1 MSKMKRVGISMDMT
15 PMVDV
20 AFLLLTFFMLT
31 TQFRQP
37 ETVAVTL
44 PSSHAKIRVPMSNVM
59 LLTIDKEGQPWIR
72 ADVSDRSLPGAETDV
87 AVDSS
92 DLQNVFQQLRAN
104 NPSLV
109 TTVKAD
115 KTTPFGPVEDAMAA
129 LKAAGITRF
138 NFITELEK

>member
-1 MSKMKRVGISMDMT
+1 MSKMKRIGISMDMT

-31 TQFRQP
+31 TQFREP
-37 ETVAVTL
+37 EKVAVTL
-44 PSSHAKIRVPMSNVM
+44 PSSHAQVRVPMSNVM
-59 LLTIDKEGQPWIR
+59 LLTIDKDGKPHIR
-72 ADVSDRSLPGAETDV
+72 ADVSDKSLPGSGEDV
-87 AVDSS
+87 EIPIS

-104 NPSLV
+104 NPRLI

-115 KTTPFGPVEDAMAA
+115 KQTPYGPVEDAMAA
-129 LKAAGITRF
+129 LKAAGIVRF

>member
-1 MSKMKRVGISMDMT
+1 MSKVKRVGIAMDMT

-37 ETVAVTL
+37 EKVAVTL
-44 PSSHAKIRVPMSNVM
+44 PSSHAQIRVPMSNVM
-59 LLTIDKEGQPWIR
+59 LLTVDKDGTPWIR
-72 ADVSDRSLPGAETDV
+72 ADVSDKSLPGANDDV
-87 AVDSS
+87 RIPIA

-115 KTTPFGPVEDAMAA
+115 QQTPFGPIEDAMTA
-129 LKAAGITRF
+129 LKEAGITRF
-138 NFITELEK
+138 NLITELEK